1 MLNTEK
7 HLGKVSVTHSEFIAE
22 IKLFSIIVFSN
33 YPNTFLQNP
42 NTCHDVFFSLKQPNF
57 ECNTGKRL
65 DAMKKLS
72 YVLIW
77 NSWTI
82 YRQRKEFSILGKNCF
97 ILFFKSQELKY
108 IYLAFYAQSSP
119 WNKTLSELK
128 NFLER
133 QFEK

>member
-22 IKLFSIIVFSN
+22 IKLFSIIVLSI

-42 NTCHDVFFSLKQPNF
+42 NTCHDAFFLDKISLKQPNF

-72 YVLIW
+72 YVLI
-77 NSWTI
+77 
-82 YRQRKEFSILGKNCF
+82 
-97 ILFFKSQELKY
+97 
-108 IYLAFYAQSSP
+108 
-119 WNKTLSELK
+119 
-128 NFLER
+128 
-133 QFEK
+133 